1 MISSKGTWASWFSA
15 HCLHFIFALLG
26 SMTIL
31 PTVLFL
37 VTGVLKETAVKTPD
51 NSVPVPVA
59 AALQSIKTIFTSP
72 IARMESVQT
81 QWTSLVRSSL
91 ASVLEYSQPGELI
104 HTHSLSDSDF
114 LSFCGAEICLA
125 LPVYKKKS
133 TTSLLIKSMFVW
145 FFLDESRPDMDEV
158 SMLTAI
164 TLFLLSASSE
174 LVGVTVLQ
182 KGCMDHFRNALNSS
196 DPWVSS
202 HVHKQRCNK
211 RILNT
216 EPNHLFLNVYLW
228 TFLDII

>member
-133 TTSLLIKSMFVW
+133 TTSLLIKSMFVCV
-145 FFLDESRPDMDEV
+145 FFFRWVQAWHGWGQYADSDHTLPAV
-158 SMLTAI
+158 SQQWA
-164 TLFLLSASSE
+164 
-174 LVGVTVLQ
+174 
-182 KGCMDHFRNALNSS
+182 CRS
-196 DPWVSS
+196 DCPAEGL
-202 HVHKQRCNK
+202 HGPLPKCPQ
-211 RILNT
+211 L
-216 EPNHLFLNVYLW
+216 
-228 TFLDII
+228 

>member
-1 MISSKGTWASWFSA
+1 
-15 HCLHFIFALLG
+15 
-26 SMTIL
+26 MTIL

-72 IARMESVQT
+72 IARLESVQT

-114 LSFCGAEICLA
+114 LSFCGA
-125 LPVYKKKS
+125 VYKKKS

-216 EPNHLFLNVYLW
+216 EPNHLFLHVYL
-228 TFLDII
+228 

>member
-1 MISSKGTWASWFSA
+1 
-15 HCLHFIFALLG
+15 
-26 SMTIL
+26 MTIL

-125 LPVYKKKS
+125 LPVYKKHNITVNQKH
-133 TTSLLIKSMFVW
+133 VCV
-145 FFLDESRPDMDEV
+145 FF
-158 SMLTAI
+158 
-164 TLFLLSASSE
+164 
-174 LVGVTVLQ
+174 
-182 KGCMDHFRNALNSS
+182 FR
-196 DPWVSS
+196 
-202 HVHKQRCNK
+202 
-211 RILNT
+211 
-216 EPNHLFLNVYLW
+216 
-228 TFLDII
+228 

>member
-125 LPVYKKKS
+125 LPVYKKKKHNI
-133 TTSLLIKSMFVW
+133 TVNQKHVCVV
-145 FFLDESRPDMDEV
+145 FFRWVQAWHGWGQYADSDHTLPAV
-158 SMLTAI
+158 SQQWACR
-164 TLFLLSASSE
+164 SDCPA
-174 LVGVTVLQ
+174 
-182 KGCMDHFRNALNSS
+182 KGLHGPLPKCPQL
-196 DPWVSS
+196 
-202 HVHKQRCNK
+202 
-211 RILNT
+211 
-216 EPNHLFLNVYLW
+216 
-228 TFLDII
+228 